1 MGILQ
6 YRCCLTV
13 CLEIGGFAR
22 DTHWDS
28 HACLDATHSPQASVE
43 HFQQCAEFP
52 LLRNRG
58 LGPLAVTVLPI
69 MALDLTITRTDGM
82 SIDGHISKAVTARAN
97 ILTGAVKLEL

>member
-1 MGILQ
+1 MSVAPPLRAF
-6 YRCCLTV
+6 RCNAPIACGSLD
-13 CLEIGGFAR
+13 FAYSR
-22 DTHWDS
+22 QTG
-28 HACLDATHSPQASVE
+28 AE
-43 HFQQCAEFP
+43 HFQQCAQFA

-69 MALDLTITRTDGM
+69 MALDLTITRTDEM

>member
-1 MGILQ
+1 MCRTRIAHGDG
-6 YRCCLTV
+6 V
-13 CLEIGGFAR
+13 DGGAAQN
-22 DTHWDS
+22 
-28 HACLDATHSPQASVE
+28 HAKLCEANAE
-43 HFQQCAEFP
+43 HFLQSAEFL

-69 MALDLTITRTDGM
+69 MALDLTITLTDEM